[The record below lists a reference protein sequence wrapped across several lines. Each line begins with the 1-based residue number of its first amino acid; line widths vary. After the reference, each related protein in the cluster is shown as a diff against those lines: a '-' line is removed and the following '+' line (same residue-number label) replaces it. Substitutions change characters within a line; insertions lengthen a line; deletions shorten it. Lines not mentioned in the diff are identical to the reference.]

1 MFSFNFVKRRRYEV
15 FFVTCRFGGDVA
27 TLEKVQRRVARF
39 SRKRPLQKRIQCH
52 ANDVRSRMV
61 EPRSAQ
67 GFQLLTPDV

>member
-1 MFSFNFVKRRRYEV
+1 M
-15 FFVTCRFGGDVA
+15 A

-67 GFQLLTPDV
+67 GFQLFTPDV